1 MLLDE
6 ADEVPLATLVVA
18 EEPGAVRVGDADAC
32 WLLLLLPVLGVAV
45 EAASSAVVVVPAD
58 CCAAANGSSSRHSAE
73 ETKLWICI
81 VKHVVVVYD

>member
-18 EEPGAVRVGDADAC
+18 EEPGAVRIGDADAC
-32 WLLLLLPVLGVAV
+32 WLLLLPVLGVAV

-58 CCAAANGSSSRHSAE
+58 CCAAANGSSSRHSAD
-73 ETKLWICI
+73 ETRLWICI
-81 VKHVVVVYD
+81 VKNVVVVYD